1 MSSDRRS
8 RLLPALVTV
17 VVLVIAL
24 GVAQSLSLLP
34 HFSNPVKEEEVDRTG
49 PAVLQKLSDLSD
61 YHASKGEFQVI
72 VDIEKDVRF
81 IPGVIA
87 GERTTYQAYG
97 SADGVVDLSGLDS
110 RAVIVTDTD
119 ATTKKKV
126 VTIVVPKPTLS
137 DVTLDV
143 KRSKVIAHDRGLAN
157 RVGDFFKDN
166 PDELEALQEMAVTKL
181 DAAAKES
188 DLLER
193 AETNTRKF
201 LTDLAE
207 RAGADEV
214 IVKFQDPEDPSTSIP
229 SGN

>member
-8 RLLPALVTV
+8 RFLPALVTV

-34 HFSNPVKEEEVDRTG
+34 HFSNPVKEKEVDRTG
-49 PAVLQKLSDLSD
+49 PAVIESLSDLSD

-72 VDIEKDVRF
+72 VDIEKDVKF
-81 IPGVIA
+81 VPGVIA
-87 GERTTYQAYG
+87 GERVTYQAYG

-110 RAVIVTDTD
+110 RAVVVTE
-119 ATTKKKV
+119 AAGGQKKV

-157 RVGDFFKDN
+157 RIGDFFKDS
-166 PDELEALQEMAVTKL
+166 PDELEALQEKAVTKL
-181 DAAAKES
+181 DASAKES
-188 DLLER
+188 DLLDR

-214 IVKFQDPEDPSTSIP
+214 VVKFQDPDEVTTG
-229 SGN
+229 SGG